1 MATKILKYTLEDIN
15 AIIFDGFDYT
25 LPVETLDIISKL
37 SQEVGSPDYVK
48 TPIFKKREM
57 PAKSE
62 NNYKDLSGGF
72 KKNKRN
78 KNLEIVNTAEW
89 ENIRNTQTSAEE
101 KNGIDAEIDLIRTN
115 LNKISDKNYTDMKNK
130 IIEILDRLVLT
141 NITLEDMLRL
151 SSTIFDIASTNRFY
165 SKIYADLY
173 SDLLKKYQMMNDVF
187 ETNFAK
193 FTDLFNNIEYVDPNV
208 NYDKFCE
215 INKINEKRKA
225 LSTFYI
231 NLMNNGIIS
240 KTIIMD
246 ITRNLLSQIYSFI
259 SIKDKKNE
267 VDELTE
273 IIAILYKKELYEDE
287 DSDDETELINGF
299 TINELIEKIA
309 NSKVKDYQSFTN
321 KSLFKFMDLIDM

>member
-1 MATKILKYTLEDIN
+1 
-15 AIIFDGFDYT
+15 
-25 LPVETLDIISKL
+25 
-37 SQEVGSPDYVK
+37 
-48 TPIFKKREM
+48 
-57 PAKSE
+57 
-62 NNYKDLSGGF
+62 
-72 KKNKRN
+72 
-78 KNLEIVNTAEW
+78 
-89 ENIRNTQTSAEE
+89 
-101 KNGIDAEIDLIRTN
+101 
-115 LNKISDKNYTDMKNK
+115 
-130 IIEILDRLVLT
+130 
-141 NITLEDMLRL
+141 
-151 SSTIFDIASTNRFY
+151 
-165 SKIYADLY
+165 
-173 SDLLKKYQMMNDVF
+173 MMNDVF

-240 KTIIMD
+240 KSIIMD

-287 DSDDETELINGF
+287 DSDDE
-299 TINELIEKIA
+299 
-309 NSKVKDYQSFTN
+309 
-321 KSLFKFMDLIDM
+321 